1 VAAGAA
7 PPPVPDPLEENTM
20 AERVVPMIHV
30 PDVRAT
36 AEWYRTLGFTVLRY
50 NEEDGD
56 MNWALLRLGSS
67 EIMLSEGGK
76 PSTADRREFD
86 LYVHTDD
93 IEGWYNRLK
102 DQVEVRE
109 DLHDTFYGQ
118 REFIIRDL
126 NGFWLTF
133 GQPLQER

>member
-1 VAAGAA
+1 
-7 PPPVPDPLEENTM
+7 M
-20 AERVVPMIHV
+20 AERVVPMIQV

-36 AEWYRTLGFTVLRY
+36 AEWYQTLGFTLLRY
-50 NEEDGD
+50 NEEDGYLS
-56 MNWALLRLGSS
+56 WALLRLGES
-67 EIMLSEGGK
+67 EIMLNEGGR

-93 IEGWYNRLK
+93 IEGWYQRLK
-102 DQVEVRE
+102 DRVEVRE
-109 DLHDTFYGQ
+109 EIHDTFYGQ

-133 GQPLQER
+133 GQPIQDR

>member
-1 VAAGAA
+1 
-7 PPPVPDPLEENTM
+7 M

-30 PDVRAT
+30 PDVGAT
-36 AEWYRTLGFTVLRY
+36 AEWYSALGFAVHRT
-50 NEEDGD
+50 NEEDDGL
-56 MNWALLRLGSS
+56 NWALLSLGSS
-67 EIMLSEGGK
+67 EFMLNEGGR
-76 PSTADRREFD
+76 PSTADRREVD

-93 IEGWYNRLK
+93 VEGWYNRLK
-102 DQVEVRE
+102 DRVEVLE

-133 GQPLQER
+133 GQPISGTVTGQSQ